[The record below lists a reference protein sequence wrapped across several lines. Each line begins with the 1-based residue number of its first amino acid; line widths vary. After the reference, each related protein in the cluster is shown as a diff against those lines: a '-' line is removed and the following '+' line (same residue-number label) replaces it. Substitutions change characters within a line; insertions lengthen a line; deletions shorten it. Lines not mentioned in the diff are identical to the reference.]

1 MNTPKI
7 TDKFY
12 SKTTG
17 ATRPPQGGTM
27 TKLTEIVML
36 LAWAVMAY
44 GFAQMLKMALNLLY
58 GY

>member
-1 MNTPKI
+1 
-7 TDKFY
+7 
-12 SKTTG
+12 
-17 ATRPPQGGTM
+17 M